1 MVGELAA
8 VAECKRDENSSL
20 KVEESVGLIQLS
32 PMNLVSIIS
41 GLSDLV
47 TTRSVQWPSKERL

>member
-20 KVEESVGLIQLS
+20 NVEESVGLIQLS
-32 PMNLVSIIS
+32 AVNVVSIIS
-41 GLSDLV
+41 GLSALL
-47 TTRSVQWPSKERL
+47 TTISEQ